1 MPSLR
6 LVARVGSSGRLK
18 VREEK
23 AKELCTRQQEGG
35 CMNLLARFPPH
46 LSTHTMFEKTSCTT
60 LSVCTPC
67 TIYPDTNK
75 GARGPPISQ
84 HGLTN
89 R

>member
-1 MPSLR
+1 
-6 LVARVGSSGRLK
+6 
-18 VREEK
+18 
-23 AKELCTRQQEGG
+23 
-35 CMNLLARFPPH
+35 MNLLARFPPH
-46 LSTHTMFEKTSCTT
+46 LSTHTMFEKTSCTA